1 MLDGLKTFPI
11 ATEQTDGEKM
21 IEAEFGIKGYAVLM
35 KLYQAIYSRG
45 YYMKW
50 DIDTKLLFIRDY
62 YLTEVGGNLVSEIVT
77 ACVRRGVFDS
87 ALYEQYQILTSSR
100 IEETFLTA
108 KQRSTKVIMDKNYAL
123 PIVYTFI
130 DNANKKGKNVN
141 IFFKNVDSLSTF
153 SDKGKERK
161 EKESKGENIA
171 RTRADS
177 LSPLSNFIDKWGIS
191 ANAIANYR
199 GGKMAGIDW
208 DKVSEMVDKSTF
220 LKGIKNISFFVD
232 HYEEII
238 DGKYTDWD
246 DVGVTP
252 RIRNDPD
259 FDTSGLE
266 NIKYD

>member
-1 MLDGLKTFPI
+1 MLDGLKTFPT
-11 ATEQTDGEKM
+11 ATEQTDSEKM
-21 IEAEFGIKGYAVLM
+21 IEAEFGLKGYAVLM

-62 YLTEVGGNLVSEIVT
+62 YLTEVGGNLVSEIVA

-100 IEETFLTA
+100 IEETFLNA
-108 KQRSTKVIMDKNYAL
+108 KQRSNKVIMDKNYAL

-141 IFFKNVDSLSTF
+141 IFFKNVDSLSTV
-153 SDKGKERK
+153 SDKGKERR

-177 LSPLSNFIDKWGIS
+177 LSPLEKFIQRWDINS
-191 ANAIANYR
+191 TAIANYR

-208 DKVSEMVDKSTF
+208 NKVSERVEQSAF
-220 LKGIKNISFFVD
+220 LQQQKAISFFID
-232 HYEEII
+232 HYEKIL
-238 DGKYTDWD
+238 DGAYATWARPADFAA
-246 DVGVTP
+246 
-252 RIRNDPD
+252 RNDPD
-259 FDTSGLE
+259 YDTSGLE
-266 NIKYD
+266 KLRN